1 MSALDPAATRRR
13 DDAFARLL
21 KSYRPGRPL
30 PQAIYGDPD
39 VFAIDMERIFRRFW
53 LYAGHACT
61 IPEPGDFFT
70 YALGRDSLVFVRD
83 RDGAIRAWHNTCRHR
98 GARFCNAETG
108 KARHFACPYHGW
120 SYGLDGKLL
129 FDPKGEFGVKR
140 EDYGLHPV
148 ATVEAAGLIFFT
160 LSNDPPPFDDAVATI
175 RRKLG
180 PHGMDRARLAHTK
193 EYTVKAN
200 WKLVF
205 ENNRECYH
213 CPVAHPEYTIA
224 TYDVMRDTAALTGA
238 RAAELAEISRATNA
252 RFAALGLDTGDAAS
266 TMTGSF
272 WRCHRTPLME
282 GFVTQ
287 SLDGMPISTPMGDI
301 KQHDVGTLR
310 ITVFPNFWQHASGD
324 HAVATRLTP
333 IDAETTVARVMWF
346 VDKDAVEGRDYTLE
360 RLLPLW
366 QLTSEQDWTI
376 CQANQAGV
384 MSSRYVPGPLS
395 PKREPNVQHFI
406 DWYRREVSRKPVSK
420 PAKPAAKKKKR

>member
-1 MSALDPAATRRR
+1 MTALDPAAIRRR
-13 DDAFARLL
+13 DAAFARLL

-30 PQAIYGDPD
+30 PQQCYGDPD
-39 VFAIDMERIFRRFW
+39 VFAIDMERIFRRYW

-70 YALGRDSLVFVRD
+70 YEIGRDSLVFVRD
-83 RDGAIRAWHNTCRHR
+83 RDGAVRAWHNTCRHR
-98 GARFCNAETG
+98 GARFCNAQTG
-108 KARHFACPYHGW
+108 RARHFACPYHGW

-129 FDPKGEFGVKR
+129 FDPKPEFGVKR
-140 EDYGLHPV
+140 ADYGLHPV
-148 ATVEAAGLIFFT
+148 RLVEAAGLLFFT
-160 LSNDPPPFDDAVATI
+160 LADDPPSFDDAVATI
-175 RRKLG
+175 RRKLA
-180 PHGMDRARLAHTK
+180 PHGMDRARLAHAK

-224 TYDVMRDTAALTGA
+224 TYDVMRDTSALTGA
-238 RAAELAEISRATNA
+238 RAAELAAISTAANA

-266 TMTGSF
+266 TMTGTF

-287 SLDGMPISTPMGDI
+287 SLDGRPISTPMGDF
-301 KQHDVGTLR
+301 KEHDVGTLR

-333 IDAETTVARVMWF
+333 IDAETTIARVMWF
-346 VDKDAVEGRDYTLE
+346 VDKDAAEGRDYTLD

-376 CQANQAGV
+376 CQANHAGV

-406 DWYRREVSRKPVSK
+406 DWYRREALREPGSK
-420 PAKPAAKKKKR
+420 PAKPAKKRKR